1 MQKLVTLVV
10 LLVHLPLRLCK
21 NKNLLPMNAF
31 IGIPMNDWDKD
42 NLNFLLTIDSK
53 TFEDWLEQADED
65 DIDYAIELLRA
76 AKSELIVEQMEI
88 LDGVQ
93 DISTANNFIEQ
104 IRKTL

>member
-1 MQKLVTLVV
+1 
-10 LLVHLPLRLCK
+10 
-21 NKNLLPMNAF
+21 MN
-31 IGIPMNDWDKD
+31 NWDRD
-42 NLNFLLTIDSK
+42 NLNFLLTIDSE
-53 TFEDWLEQADED
+53 TFEDWLDQADED

-76 AKSELIVEQMEI
+76 AKSELIVQQMEV

>member
-1 MQKLVTLVV
+1 
-10 LLVHLPLRLCK
+10 
-21 NKNLLPMNAF
+21 
-31 IGIPMNDWDKD
+31 MNDWDKD
-42 NLNFLLTIDSK
+42 NLNFLLTIDSE

>member
-1 MQKLVTLVV
+1 
-10 LLVHLPLRLCK
+10 
-21 NKNLLPMNAF
+21 
-31 IGIPMNDWDKD
+31 MNDWDKD
-42 NLNFLLTIDSK
+42 NLHFLLTIDSE
-53 TFEDWLEQADED
+53 TFEDWLSQADED